1 MRANPNQGNPDLISL
16 IQRVPRRYLRA
27 LSAVGLGLALLAH
40 GCASRSE
47 LKPVPAVAT
56 RKPQVTA
63 TNGMVA
69 SAHILASRAG
79 LEMLK
84 AGGNAIDAAV
94 AAGFA
99 VGVVEPN
106 DSGIGGEGV
115 ILIYRADTKQTVAID
130 YRSAAPATASFT
142 SKIPAGGHAGVAV
155 PGTVAGLSLALQ
167 KYGTMKLPQV
177 MAPAIKFAAE
187 GFVISAT
194 LAGEIADNF
203 DAIQKNE
210 ALSAIM
216 CPQGLP
222 LEAGATLKNP
232 DLARSLQKI
241 AAGGPDAFYRGE
253 LAKTISADMA
263 ANGGFM
269 SKSDL
274 AAYHAIARTP
284 VKGTYRGFELVSA
297 PPPVAGATVIEILQ
311 ILDQFDLAKGPPLS
325 PENVHLMIEAM
336 KRGFVD
342 CSAFVAD
349 PDFVKVPLDGLLS
362 PAYAR
367 TRAAEIHPGQLTAK
381 VSAGEPVGEGSGNT
395 TSLCAVDRQGNMAVL
410 TQTISDHFG
419 AKVVVPGTGI
429 LLNNEM
435 KNFSTKGIN
444 AIAPGKRMRGTLAPT
459 ILLKDGKPYAAL
471 GTPGAGRIVST
482 TAILISNL
490 IDHKLP
496 IQEAIESPRFYARD
510 TEPKVS
516 VEARVPSQTL
526 EALKQMGYSFQV
538 MNEFD
543 LFFGGAQGIVVD
555 RKHHTLIGGA
565 DPRRDGVAV
574 GY

>member
-1 MRANPNQGNPDLISL
+1 MHANPTQRNLDLLSL
-16 IQRVPRRYLRA
+16 IRRMTRRYFQVLA
-27 LSAVGLGLALLAH
+27 AVGLSVALLVQ
-40 GCASRSE
+40 GCASRNE
-47 LKPVPAVAT
+47 LKPVATVAT
-56 RKPQVTA
+56 QKAQVTA

-69 SAHILASRAG
+69 SAHALASQAG
-79 LEMLK
+79 LQMLK

-94 AAGFA
+94 AAAFA

-115 ILIYRADTKQTVAID
+115 MLIYRADTRQTVAID
-130 YRSAAPATASFT
+130 YRSAAPASASFA
-142 SKIPAGGHAGVAV
+142 SKIPTGGHAGVAV

-167 KYGTMKLPQV
+167 QYGTMKLPQV
-177 MAPAIKFAAE
+177 MAPAIKCAAD
-187 GFVISAT
+187 GFVVSAT

-232 DLARSLQKI
+232 DLARSLKQI
-241 AAGGPDAFYRGE
+241 AAGGPEVFYRGE
-253 LAKTISADMA
+253 LAEAISADMA
-263 ANGGFM
+263 AHGGFIA
-269 SKSDL
+269 KADL

-297 PPPVAGATVIEILQ
+297 PPPIAGLAVIEILQ
-311 ILDQFDLAKGPPLS
+311 ILNQFDLAKGAPLS
-325 PENVHLMIEAM
+325 PENVHLMVEAM

-342 CSAFVAD
+342 FSAFVAD
-349 PDFVKVPLDGLLS
+349 PDFVKVPIDGLLS

-367 TRAAEIHPGQLTAK
+367 SRAAEIRPDQLTAK
-381 VSAGEPVGEGSGNT
+381 VSAGEPFGEGSGST
-395 TSLCAVDRQGNMAVL
+395 TSLCAVDRQGNIAVL

-435 KNFSTKGIN
+435 KNFSTRGIN

-471 GTPGAGRIVST
+471 GTPGAARIVST

-490 IDHKLP
+490 IDHKLS
-496 IQEAIESPRFYARD
+496 IQEAIESPRFYAREP
-510 TEPKVS
+510 EPKVS
-516 VEARVPSQTL
+516 VEARVPAQTL
-526 EALKQMGYSFQV
+526 EALKQMGYSFQL

-555 RKHHTLIGGA
+555 RKHRTLTGGA
-565 DPRRDGVAV
+565 DPRRDGAVA
-574 GY
+574 GF

>member
-1 MRANPNQGNPDLISL
+1 MSATPTTRF
-16 IQRVPRRYLRA
+16 A
-27 LSAVGLGLALLAH
+27 LSAWRNPRRLGSALLALAFAVALLQ
-40 GCASRSE
+40 GCASRTE
-47 LKPVPAVAT
+47 LTTPVAVAT
-56 RKPQVTA
+56 KKPQVA
-63 TNGMVA
+63 GTNGMVA
-69 SAHILASRAG
+69 SAHALASQAG

-84 AGGNAIDAAV
+84 AGGNAVDAAV
-94 AAGFA
+94 AAAFA

-115 ILIYRADTKQTVAID
+115 ILIFRADTRQTVAID
-130 YRSAAPATASFT
+130 YRSAAPATASFN
-142 SKIPAGGHAGVAV
+142 SRIPAEGHAGVAV

-167 KYGTMKLPQV
+167 RYGTMPLARV
-177 MAPAIKFAAE
+177 MAPAIRYAAD
-187 GFVISAT
+187 GFVISPT

-210 ALSAIM
+210 ALAAIM

-232 DLARSLQKI
+232 DLAHSLRKI
-241 AAGGPDAFYRGE
+241 AEGGPEVFYRGE
-253 LAKTISADMA
+253 LAEMIAADMA
-263 ANGGFM
+263 AHNGFI
-269 SKSDL
+269 SKADL
-274 AAYHAIARTP
+274 ARYRAIERTP
-284 VKGTYRGFELVSA
+284 VKGTYRGFEVVSA
-297 PPPVAGATVIEILQ
+297 PPPVAGVAVIEILQ
-311 ILDQFDLAKGPPLS
+311 ILNQFDLAKRPPLA

-342 CSAFVAD
+342 LSAYVAD
-349 PDFVKVPLDGLLS
+349 PDFAKVPIDGLLS

-367 TRAAEIHPGQLTAK
+367 TRAAEIHADLRTAH
-381 VSAGEPVGEGSGNT
+381 VSAGDPLGDTSGST

-435 KNFSTKGIN
+435 KNFSLKGLN
-444 AIAPGKRMRGTLAPT
+444 GIAPGKRMRGTLAPT
-459 ILLKDGKPYAAL
+459 ILLQNGKPYAVL
-471 GTPGAGRIVST
+471 GTPGAARIVST

-490 IDHKLP
+490 IDHQLP
-496 IQEAIESPRFYARD
+496 IQAAIESPRFFARES
-510 TEPKVS
+510 EPKVS
-516 VEARVPSQTL
+516 VEARVPAPTVNT
-526 EALKQMGYSFQV
+526 LKQMGYSLQV

-555 RKHHTLIGGA
+555 RKHHRLLGGA
-565 DPRRDGVAV
+565 DPRRDGAVA
-574 GY
+574 GF